1 MIEILKRNHDETF
14 DIVSENE
21 IVLGDEFVIGFNPET
36 KVSNFKKVDNII
48 EQRKERGTYKDE
60 SKRRFW
66 AKIS

>member
-21 IVLGDEFVIGFNPET
+21 IVLGDEFVTGFNPET

-48 EQRKERGTYKDE
+48 EQGKERGTYKDE